1 MSITQI
7 TAILALINQINNEEK
22 RVMLVQQ
29 LTAENAKS
37 VVTQAILFLEQQ
49 DSRIRKMAAHA
60 RKAQLI
66 RGK

>member
-22 RVMLVQQ
+22 RVQLVQQ

-37 VVTQAILFLEQQ
+37 VVAQAILFLKEQ
-49 DSRIRKMAAHA
+49 DSRIKKNGSTRK
-60 RKAQLI
+60 KSTTN
-66 RGK
+66 